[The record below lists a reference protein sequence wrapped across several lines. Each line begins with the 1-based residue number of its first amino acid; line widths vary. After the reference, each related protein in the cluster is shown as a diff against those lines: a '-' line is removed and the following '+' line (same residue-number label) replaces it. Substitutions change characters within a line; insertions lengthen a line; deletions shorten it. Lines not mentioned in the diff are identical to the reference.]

1 MQPMVVTIGSAK
13 VIIIS
18 SRILE
23 VFVSKKSF
31 TDIVFQSKE
40 HNSCKNYTPFQKA
53 VAEAVAENEVSN
65 SSYLAFKLSA
75 APTTKSGYSFG
86 GNQLD
91 LGIKINKKGE
101 KVINTHAAATFLDIM
116 KNAVDKNGNK
126 IVTKSFLDKIATVRT
141 VKNKEVLIGGA
152 ITKIGDTRTL
162 TPQQE
167 ATINKAFTSDY
178 GKKKITQDYM
188 NEITKR
194 IDKISK
200 QIDDKIKSPKIR
212 ATLKREQSLILL
224 VDYDNQFHLGS
235 KGKMMK
241 FLQESESNNN
251 FNSEDIE
258 KFVLENTTYGKK
270 APEDIK
276 RRYRNAEKAL
286 KKFNVQIS
294 GKESDIADEMADI
307 MMDKL
312 KEKQKKCIT
321 PRKAVPPISL
331 KTPSKTQES
340 GRSM

>member
-1 MQPMVVTIGSAK
+1 M
-13 VIIIS
+13 
-18 SRILE
+18 
-23 VFVSKKSF
+23 SKKSF
-31 TDIVFQSKE
+31 TDIVFQG
-40 HNSCKNYTPFQKA
+40 KNYTPFQKA
-53 VAEAVAENEVSN
+53 VAEAIAENEVSN
-65 SSYLAFKLSA
+65 SSDLAFKLSA

-91 LGIKINKKGE
+91 LGIKINKKGK

-126 IVTKSFLDKIATVRT
+126 IVTQSFLDKIATVND
-141 VKNKEVLIGGA
+141 KGVLIGGA
-152 ITKIGDTRTL
+152 ITNIGDARTL

-188 NEITKR
+188 SEITKR

-200 QIDDKIKSPKIR
+200 QIDDKIKAPKMR

-224 VDYDNQFHLGS
+224 VDYDNQFHLVS

-241 FLQESESNNN
+241 FLQASESKNN
-251 FNSEDIE
+251 FSSEDVE

-276 RRYRNAEKAL
+276 RRYGNAKNAL

-294 GKESDIADEMADI
+294 GMESDIADEMADI

-312 KEKQKKCIT
+312 KEKQKKST
-321 PRKAVPPISL
+321 APRKAVPPISL
-331 KTPSKTQES
+331 KNHSKARES
-340 GRSM
+340 GQSR